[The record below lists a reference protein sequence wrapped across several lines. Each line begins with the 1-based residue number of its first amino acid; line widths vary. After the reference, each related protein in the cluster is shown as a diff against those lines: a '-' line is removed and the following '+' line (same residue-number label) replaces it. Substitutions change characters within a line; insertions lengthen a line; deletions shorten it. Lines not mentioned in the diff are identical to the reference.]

1 MTDEQVAR
9 LAPFLAES
17 LGTPR
22 VDDKR
27 VLSGIISIN
36 RNGSR
41 WRNVPDKYRAH
52 YALHSRRKRW
62 CEKGIFAGMLA
73 DLVAGQ
79 GEKKTVMIPLV
90 TSLACYPVG
99 Q

>member
-36 RNGSR
+36 RNCSR
-41 WRNVPDKYRAH
+41 WRDVPEKYRAH
-52 YALHSRRKRW
+52 NSLYSRRKRW

-73 DLVAGQ
+73 GLVVGQ
-79 GEKKTVMIPLV
+79 GEKKTVMIPIV
-90 TSLACYPVG
+90 TSLACHSVG